1 SILRSCVLVVFLSGV
16 LYTRRLSHLVKLR
29 KDFRPTRFR
38 RNEMRRVKPLTILS
52 RGFELRAEFFQ
63 PINLLPSRLDV
74 GACFVNQPLHPEALR
89 PDRPVQNEK
98 EQYVNYTD
106 YAQ

>member
-1 SILRSCVLVVFLSGV
+1 
-16 LYTRRLSHLVKLR
+16 
-29 KDFRPTRFR
+29 
-38 RNEMRRVKPLTILS
+38 MRRVKPLTILS
-52 RGFELRAEFFQ
+52 RGFELSAEFFQ

-74 GACFVNQPLHPEALR
+74 GARFLNRTLHPEVFR
-89 PDRPVQNEK
+89 PDGPVQNEK